1 VTADEFVTLLRTGRF
16 PDGHMIG
23 PDMPIKYLEKMS
35 DDDIRAIYAYLNQGG
50 VLPDN
55 K

>member
-1 VTADEFVTLLRTGRF
+1 VRLLRTGRF
-16 PDGHMIG
+16 PDGHLIG
-23 PDMPIKYLEKMS
+23 SDMPIKYLEKMS
-35 DDDIRAIYAYLNQGG
+35 DDDFRAIYAYLKQGG

>member
-1 VTADEFVTLLRTGRF
+1 MRLLRTGRF
-16 PDGHMIG
+16 PDGHLIG
-23 PDMPIKYLEKMS
+23 SDMPIKYLEKMS
-35 DDDIRAIYAYLNQGG
+35 DDDFRAIYAYLKQGG